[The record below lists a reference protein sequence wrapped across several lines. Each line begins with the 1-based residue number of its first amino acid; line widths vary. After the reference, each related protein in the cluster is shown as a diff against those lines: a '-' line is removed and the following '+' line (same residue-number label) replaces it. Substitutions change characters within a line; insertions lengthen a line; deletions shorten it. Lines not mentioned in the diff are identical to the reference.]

1 MKNRYIKF
9 ICFFGLHFI
18 FGFHTRPTR
27 FSIAPERADIQPQS
41 LILVTPMLQNQ
52 CFYGFAKVE
61 KSSKIDPEGLWNST
75 FLEVYVEPLSFSI
88 FNQILIDFWS
98 ILDKF

>member
-1 MKNRYIKF
+1 M
-9 ICFFGLHFI
+9 L
-18 FGFHTRPTR
+18 
-27 FSIAPERADIQPQS
+27 PQS
-41 LILVTPMLQNQ
+41 LIFATPPNQKQ

-88 FNQILIDFWS
+88 FYQILMDFWS
-98 ILDKF
+98 ILDQFWPPSASPAPGPNGVGRFWELFFRFLNVDI

>member
-1 MKNRYIKF
+1 M
-9 ICFFGLHFI
+9 L
-18 FGFHTRPTR
+18 
-27 FSIAPERADIQPQS
+27 PQS
-41 LILVTPMLQNQ
+41 LIFATHPNQNQ

-88 FNQILIDFWS
+88 FDKFLIDFWS
-98 ILDKF
+98 ILDQFWPPSAPTSPGSDGVGRFWDLFFRFLNVDN